1 MRVTGQLDIG
11 TGTITINPDTDE
23 IDLNGTVMSKATDG
37 EIEFKDRL
45 GNRRRVKTIATD
57 SLTNDDDV
65 TSKRFVDNQIAAVNA
80 AKLSK
85 DGGTLTGDLVLNGAP
100 TQDNQAS
107 TKKYVDD
114 VAVGKADVSFV
125 NTQLADKADT
135 TYVNA
140 QISSAVSDKVD
151 ANFVNTAISNIDN
164 SDLLAKTGGT
174 MTGTLTL
181 ASDPLSNMEAATKQ
195 YVDNATPDL
204 SGRLA
209 TTGGSMSGNITF
221 GGAGTSAL
229 VNVDFTDAADAS
241 VFTVF
246 ESSEHPVTT
255 TDGGYAFLKNNGSS
269 ASSYITLATEIG
281 TEYTLTT
288 EVTLWNGSSFR
299 IWIEHYAQPMNS
311 NNAIVSGYL
320 GYGTQTYTN
329 TFTATSTSAVVWYD
343 LPGATDDIKV
353 HSVVVQGD
361 GVSCKRFN
369 IEC

>member
-1 MRVTGQLDIG
+1 
-11 TGTITINPDTDE
+11 
-23 IDLNGTVMSKATDG
+23 
-37 EIEFKDRL
+37 
-45 GNRRRVKTIATD
+45 
-57 SLTNDDDV
+57 
-65 TSKRFVDNQIAAVNA
+65 
-80 AKLSK
+80 
-85 DGGTLTGDLVLNGAP
+85 P

-209 TTGGSMSGNITF
+209 TTGGTMSGAINFGQVAGPDPTIAIVNPGSAPGTVTGLTVDYTGQTGDWMTVDTDASKEVASGGKHYFEMLLEDSPDAARGWFGLAGVNPGDALTLSNNGLYKDDNNAIHVYNQNGAVRPTPQGQALPTLGGGVIGVKVDLDNQIVAFTSNGVDGAYMDISGESATHYRPALSMFKTKVTFRFSAEDIQYLPAGYTAWTAGGGGAATVVGVDGTATF
-221 GGAGTSAL
+221 GG
-229 VNVDFTDAADAS
+229 NVTAATLPTDP
-241 VFTVF
+241 T
-246 ESSEHPVTT
+246 H
-255 TDGGYAFLKNNGSS
+255 L
-269 ASSYITLATEIG
+269 
-281 TEYTLTT
+281 
-288 EVTLWNGSSFR
+288 
-299 IWIEHYAQPMNS
+299 
-311 NNAIVSGYL
+311 
-320 GYGTQTYTN
+320 
-329 TFTATSTSAVVWYD
+329 
-343 LPGATDDIKV
+343 
-353 HSVVVQGD
+353 
-361 GVSCKRFN
+361 
-369 IEC
+369 